1 MFRENVAVRGQVGG
15 RRWSGIGR
23 IGVSGELAGEIGHT
37 VNNSEVHLESEISCV
52 D

>member
-23 IGVSGELAGEIGHT
+23 IGVSGELAGEIGNT
-37 VNNSEVHLESEISCV
+37 VNDSKTALEREISCV

>member
-1 MFRENVAVRGQVGG
+1 MGG

-23 IGVSGELAGEIGHT
+23 IGVSGELAGEIGLT
-37 VNNSEVHLESEISCV
+37 VNDSETVHLESEISCV